1 MKITDKDEI
10 IDRMMKGSETINKN
24 RNKSMKSFRR
34 KNKDGKVSK
43 SYKNR
48 LGNHLNKSLANLEV
62 GEKEDA
68 TKRS

>member
-48 LGNHLNKSLANLEV
+48 LGKHLNKSLANLEV

>member
-24 RNKSMKSFRR
+24 RNKSMKVFRR

-43 SYKNR
+43 SHKNR
-48 LGNHLNKSLANLEV
+48 MGRHLNAPLSNLEV
-62 GEKEDA
+62 GE
-68 TKRS
+68 